1 MAARVNLVSAN
12 KFRGGDMK
20 KILVAVLMILAVQT
34 FASMVSACN
43 CGKKRPPRKMIEAV
57 Q

>member
-1 MAARVNLVSAN
+1 M
-12 KFRGGDMK
+12 RGSGMK
-20 KILVAVLMILAVQT
+20 KILVAVLIVLAVQT

-43 CGKKRPPRKMIEAV
+43 CGKKKPRKMIEAV